1 MKTSYAVMIGAVAA
15 MSLAGVARASAA
27 EPVEPL
33 TLRLHLHNH
42 AQVAR
47 DIVIR
52 AQEEVSRI
60 YSRFGVNTVWVNA
73 DSLSQPGSR
82 DLALTVIIN
91 ANARVADQRPS
102 RTDVMGLAPG
112 SHREQGRIAFA
123 FFDAVDR
130 FARRYDVDVAVVLG
144 YVMAHEIGHLL
155 LPFGTHSKTGLM
167 RGNWGSPQ
175 IRHAVIGQLRFT
187 PEQAELIRFKL
198 RGAAL

>member
-1 MKTSYAVMIGAVAA
+1 MKTSYALMAGAVVV
-15 MSLAGVARASAA
+15 MSLTGVARASAA
-27 EPVEPL
+27 DPAKPL

-42 AQVAR
+42 ANVAR
-47 DIVIR
+47 DVVIR
-52 AQEEVSRI
+52 AQDEVSGI
-60 YSRFGVNTVWVNA
+60 YRRFGVNTVWVTA
-73 DSLSQPGSR
+73 DSVSQPGSH
-82 DLALTVIIN
+82 DPELTVIIK
-91 ANARVADQRPS
+91 ANGRMAEQRPS
-102 RTDVMGLAPG
+102 KTDVMGLAPG
-112 SHREQGRIAFA
+112 SHVEPGRIAFA

-187 PEQAELIRFKL
+187 PEQAELIRRKL
-198 RGAAL
+198 SGAAL